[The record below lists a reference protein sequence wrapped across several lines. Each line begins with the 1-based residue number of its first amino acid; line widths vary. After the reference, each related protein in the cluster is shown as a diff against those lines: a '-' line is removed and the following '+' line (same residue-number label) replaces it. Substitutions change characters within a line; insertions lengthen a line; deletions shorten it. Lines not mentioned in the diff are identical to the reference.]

1 MEYSKD
7 MFEPTQ
13 CQLMHIDLELRGLP
27 GRLSDMRTTA
37 ENGNPQRI
45 FSEVDDRAVAR
56 IQDPWI
62 EDGTFSPCFRE
73 FLNLKKRVAFNVLG
87 YGLFTPLQM
96 GFLTLQEV
104 EAFNQRLL
112 NLRDKV
118 SRILLA
124 RYATELKRQY
134 ISRFNPRVKCAL
146 HLIPKYLI
154 ADEDFLRQLHRTFK
168 TEIHK
173 KAVSI
178 EWLLQPSTTRP
189 MQRQSIAM
197 KDAKSE
203 LCAGYLAS
211 ELGKLF

>member
-7 MFEPTQ
+7 MFESSQ

-27 GRLSDMRTTA
+27 GRLSDMRTTV
-37 ENGNPQRI
+37 ENGNSQKI
-45 FSEVDDRAVAR
+45 FTEVDDLAVAS

-62 EDGTFSPCFRE
+62 ENGTFSPCFRA
-73 FLNLKKRVAFNVLG
+73 FLNLKKRVSFNVLG
-87 YGLFTPLQM
+87 YGLFTPLQI

-104 EAFNQRLL
+104 EVFNQRLL
-112 NLRDKV
+112 NLRDMV

-146 HLIPKYLI
+146 HLIPRYLI
-154 ADEDFLRQLHRTFK
+154 VNEDFLRQLHRTFK
-168 TEIHK
+168 DELREK
-173 KAVSI
+173 EMSI
-178 EWLLQPSTTRP
+178 EWLLQPPKTSP
-189 MQRQSIAM
+189 LLKKSIAM

-203 LCAGYLAS
+203 LCTSYLES
-211 ELGKLF
+211 EFGKLF